1 MDLLLAKLN
10 LLKKM
15 DVSLEIKRRG
25 SKSEK
30 INGCLLENSARREEK
45 RPMTSKSDESF
56 VQGLVWKK
64 NGYVYNQRIRTEK
77 KIKLYLI

>member
-10 LLKKM
+10 LLKEM
-15 DVSLEIKRRG
+15 DVSFEIKKG
-25 SKSEK
+25 EDTKSEK
-30 INGCLLENSARREEK
+30 IKGCLLENSARRKEK

-64 NGYVYNQRIRTEK
+64 KWVC
-77 KIKLYLI
+77 L